1 MILICLFVF
10 FIIKDI
16 VGLDCVF
23 NVIEEELLIYLK
35 FFILLYVDKIVIMV
49 EFVYDF

>member
-1 MILICLFVF
+1 MFVVVVF

-35 FFILLYVDKIVIMV
+35 FFILLYVDKIVIMI